1 MTATPD
7 PIATAHLP
15 FFITAPGDTDVL
27 FNITLA
33 FVVASVV
40 GLGIFFWTIHSL
52 PERMAHKSKKIQFD
66 IVALLALIGLFTHEH
81 AFWIAALLLA
91 YIDIPDFTAPFRR
104 MATAVETIAEQEAT
118 GSSAGHPGSDAP
130 KTVTAEAGSPASG
143 SGSGAAKTAS
153 DDRPRQDQKGAAR
166 A

>member
-1 MTATPD
+1 MTSPAN

-27 FNITLA
+27 YNITLV

-52 PERMAHKSKKIQFD
+52 PERMAHRSKKIQMD
-66 IVALLALIGLFTHEH
+66 IVALLCLIGLFTHEH

-91 YIDIPDFTAPFRR
+91 WIDIPDFFAPFRR
-104 MATAVETIAEQEAT
+104 LATAVETIAEQDDA
-118 GSSAGHPGSDAP
+118 GSSAGQQGADAP
-130 KTVTAEAGSPASG
+130 KTVMAEAGSPASEP
-143 SGSGAAKTAS
+143 GSGAAKPTS
-153 DDRPRQDQKGAAR
+153 TDRPRKDRKGSVHA
-166 A
+166 